1 MTDPALY
8 PLSKNTVTDL
18 VETIISINSAG
29 QKAYPKHYWGM
40 NKTPKEIAEKAVQSL
55 LKFQMLVFDKLYAV
69 NVDGDVQN
77 IMFEK
82 SPDGLFSNHFLEMLV
97 YDLESTTVTRGTFME
112 FVDKDADAVKRDA
125 AFVRD
130 FLPKYNIFFT
140 DAQYDNA
147 TVLTR
152 VQNENAQQNQSASVG
167 AEAYTGVS
175 WLGLIG
181 AKASL
186 ETASSIDTQTSLPEN
201 RSPYLSASERMTILT
216 LASAYMLEK
225 IHNIQ
230 HLEWPEIAIMV
241 ATIDAKKFTNA
252 VSENKSDIVS
262 LIRLYRNRDL
272 IKTFNALQINN
283 DFIRGFVISL
293 IKYGYMEYLGK
304 RKADPNAATTYEDIF
319 WLGLS
324 IKIENN
330 SCRYEL
336 MEDEIQFILK
346 YQKESHIIHFLASA
360 INIYNMTDTALAELK
375 TAISAYKIPVSVINS
390 DTVIALNPWFTY
402 CPTVLRANAVGYNC
416 EPDNLV
422 FFSDPYSELSNENFD
437 GDLENSTGF
446 IHIKH
451 LARLFPES
459 AKRVNFS
466 CDNYESSLAFVI
478 AVNCAISETRL
489 KNSVDF
495 IAELIP
501 VSIYAGG
508 IIVAH
513 KIHVSYIDADGNPVA
528 LTPEGVRYSGIAQYV
543 ELTYP
548 ITELTRPPYQV

>member
-422 FFSDPYSELSNENFD
+422 FFSDPYSELSSADFD

-513 KIHVSYIDADGNPVA
+513 RIHVSYIDADGNPVP
-528 LTPEGVRYSGIAQYV
+528 LTHEGVHYSGVARVI

-548 ITELTRPPYQV
+548 ITELTRPPYHM